1 MKRKQTDTDL
11 IHACM
16 YDMLC
21 LLGCGVNGTI
31 PPKALL
37 EKYRTENRTC
47 GEEPEAAQERQ
58 LYLYRVS
65 QAHFVDALTG
75 TVLKQAG
82 VSLFPDWAQSIAKA
96 VRKEILFDAE
106 RTKLFSFMEQNGI
119 WYLPLK
125 GIILKEYYP
134 AVGMRQM
141 SDNDILFDEAYAE
154 EIRQFM
160 TGQGYEVISFGKIHH
175 DAYEKKPVYNFEMHR
190 RLYPSAHNIHLEMY
204 YENIKE
210 RLMPQGK
217 GCFGQQMSDEDFYI
231 FMVCHAYK
239 HYKGYGTGIRTLLDF
254 YVYLQ
259 AKTELDFSYIET
271 ECRKL
276 EIEAFEKDSRV
287 LCKKVFGENAVN
299 TIGSLGDE
307 ERNMLSYYL
316 GSGVYGSRQQM
327 VKNRL
332 TAYKKEGRHFARLYY
347 SWHRLFPGME
357 VYQHYPFS
365 GHKITLPLCWL
376 YRIFDMLSDTG
387 RRKGVMREVEAVRR
401 EIP

>member
-75 TVLKQAG
+75 TVLKKAG

-141 SDNDILFDEAYAE
+141 SDQDILFDETYA
-154 EIRQFM
+154 QDVK
-160 TGQGYEVISFGKIHH
+160 QY
-175 DAYEKKPVYNFEMHR
+175 
-190 RLYPSAHNIHLEMY
+190 
-204 YENIKE
+204 
-210 RLMPQGK
+210 
-217 GCFGQQMSDEDFYI
+217 
-231 FMVCHAYK
+231 MV
-239 HYKGYGTGIRTLLDF
+239 
-254 YVYLQ
+254 
-259 AKTELDFSYIET
+259 
-271 ECRKL
+271 
-276 EIEAFEKDSRV
+276 SRG
-287 LCKKVFGENAVN
+287 L
-299 TIGSLGDE
+299 
-307 ERNMLSYYL
+307 
-316 GSGVYGSRQQM
+316 
-327 VKNRL
+327 
-332 TAYKKEGRHFARLYY
+332 
-347 SWHRLFPGME
+347 
-357 VYQHYPFS
+357 
-365 GHKITLPLCWL
+365 
-376 YRIFDMLSDTG
+376 
-387 RRKGVMREVEAVRR
+387 
-401 EIP
+401 